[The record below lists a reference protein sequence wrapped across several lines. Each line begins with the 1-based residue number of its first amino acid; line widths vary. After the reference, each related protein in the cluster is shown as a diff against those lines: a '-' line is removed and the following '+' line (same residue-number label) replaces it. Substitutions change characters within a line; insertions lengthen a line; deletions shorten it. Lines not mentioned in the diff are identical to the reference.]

1 MTARQHWTA
10 AEVRLLRKHYPL
22 RAAREVAALLGNGRT
37 EREIYYK
44 AMRIGL
50 RKDEAFLSNPQKSGR
65 LDGVTGARTRFKPGH
80 ITWNKGKKGWKAGGR
95 SAETRFRK
103 GSVPPNRQEV
113 GALRITTDGQ
123 LDIKAAPGLNQ
134 WVRLARYVWQTERG
148 PIPRGHVVRVIVDDP
163 YDCADVRN
171 LQLISMRDNM
181 ALNTVHNLPRPV
193 VEVVR
198 LRAVLQRR
206 INKLTK
212 PQEATP
218 A

>member
-1 MTARQHWTA
+1 MTTPQRWTA

-22 RAAREVAALLGNGRT
+22 RTAREVATLIGNRRTVVQIYQKAALL
-37 EREIYYK
+37 
-44 AMRIGL
+44 GL
-50 RKDEAFLSNPQKSGR
+50 RKDPAFFSNPQSGR
-65 LDGVTGARTRFKPGH
+65 LDGVIGMHTRFKPGQ
-80 ITWNKGKKGWKAGGR
+80 TSWNKGKKGWKAGGR

-103 GSVPPNRQEV
+103 GSIPANQQEV
-113 GALRITTDGQ
+113 GALRINADGY
-123 LDIKAAPGLNQ
+123 LDIKVAPGMHQ
-134 WVRLARYVWQTERG
+134 WVRLARYVWTTERG
-148 PIPRGHVVRVIVDDP
+148 PIPRGHVVRVIGDDP
-163 YDCADVRN
+163 HDCADIRN

-181 ALNTVHNLPRPV
+181 LLNSVHNLPKPV

-212 PQEATP
+212 PQEGAT